1 MTRQDWRERHDA
13 LLTRWTERAQRV
25 FRDGIVEEGVYWRQ
39 PQRIVYLLKEVNVTE
54 GEDPWDLPSFL
65 LEAKRGPTWNMIAYW
80 TFGLLNGL
88 PQWVDVPQANE
99 DFRRQWLRRIA
110 VVNLNKAGGSASC
123 DHQRLRDIAARDA
136 DLLREQL
143 ALLDPSVVVCGGT
156 GDLAAPFLFDGA
168 PTRRLESGTRLIDLK
183 NGRPLVFA
191 VAHPQARR
199 RGSEMYASVVD
210 AARELGLT

>member
-1 MTRQDWRERHDA
+1 
-13 LLTRWTERAQRV
+13 
-25 FRDGIVEEGVYWRQ
+25 VEEGVYWRQ

-54 GEDPWDLPSFL
+54 GEDPWDLASFL
-65 LEAKRGPTWNMIAYW
+65 LEAKRGPTWNMVAYW

-88 PQWVDVPQANE
+88 PRWVDVPKANE

-110 VVNLNKAGGSASC
+110 VINLNKAGGGESS
-123 DHQRLRDIAARDA
+123 DRRSLREIAARDA

-156 GDLAAPFLFDGA
+156 GDLAAPLLFEGA
-168 PTRRLESGTRLIDLK
+168 STRRLQSGARLIDPK
-183 NGRPLVFA
+183 NGRPAVFA

-199 RGSEMYASVVD
+199 RGAEMYASVID
-210 AARELGLT
+210 AARELGLP